1 MQSLIGLNFHP
12 PQMFIDNQNQ
22 EKKYSMVI
30 SSIGPTS
37 NRDKS
42 IIIIGI
48 EPNMVSELEMA
59 CLANYILLIQ
69 FEASLL
75 IVNFWTRKDPIW
87 WERVPRSEK
96 ESDV

>member
-1 MQSLIGLNFHP
+1 
-12 PQMFIDNQNQ
+12 
-22 EKKYSMVI
+22 MVI

-59 CLANYILLIQ
+59 CLANYILLKP
-69 FEASLL
+69 
-75 IVNFWTRKDPIW
+75 VNF
-87 WERVPRSEK
+87 
-96 ESDV
+96 

>member
-1 MQSLIGLNFHP
+1 
-12 PQMFIDNQNQ
+12 MFIDNQNQ

-48 EPNMVSELEMA
+48 APNMVSELEMA
-59 CLANYILLIQ
+59 CLANYILLNWKRPNMMGKG
-69 FEASLL
+69 AT
-75 IVNFWTRKDPIW
+75 VRKG
-87 WERVPRSEK
+87 K
-96 ESDV
+96 

>member
-42 IIIIGI
+42 IIMIGI
-48 EPNMVSELEMA
+48 TPNMVSELEMA

-75 IVNFWTRKDPIW
+75 IVNF
-87 WERVPRSEK
+87 
-96 ESDV
+96 